1 VKATPS
7 FAIFSS
13 NSKSFFFFFEIM
25 EEEITWGVG
34 FRDLIVMIMRRQGL
48 AICFVF
54 FFIIIMQRLK

>member
-1 VKATPS
+1 VKATP
-7 FAIFSS
+7 ALLFSLVKGS
-13 NSKSFFFFFEIM
+13 VFFLEIM

-34 FRDLIVMIMRRQGL
+34 FRDLIVMIMRRQGP